1 MAIDNRTPEQRKQD
15 RQNYMKKVEAQRKR
29 ENAMKKRAKEQ
40 KLMDNQRALNNS
52 KQQAMQRKRDKD
64 NSANANLA
72 NLNANLSAMRSQRA
86 DDFWS
91 GVNERKDAED
101 MKRDILQ
108 SQRSINQD
116 RQRREEE
123 TRKLKNQMKTFQ
135 REFIELMTANSNGM
149 NIHDI
154 PNRYYIRHSKNWE
167 PEKYYGFSNIEEII
181 AFNNTLKATLIVLN
195 GYKTN
200 TKWVIKET
208 NYASL
213 RIINNN
219 IDDIIDA
226 CKKSNTIQ
234 QAIAILKRN
243 KANKAKSNALSTKSV
258 VNW

>member
-15 RQNYMKKVEAQRKR
+15 RQNYMKKMEAQRKR

-135 REFIELMTANSNGM
+135 REFI
-149 NIHDI
+149 
-154 PNRYYIRHSKNWE
+154 
-167 PEKYYGFSNIEEII
+167 
-181 AFNNTLKATLIVLN
+181 
-195 GYKTN
+195 
-200 TKWVIKET
+200 
-208 NYASL
+208 
-213 RIINNN
+213 
-219 IDDIIDA
+219 
-226 CKKSNTIQ
+226 
-234 QAIAILKRN
+234 
-243 KANKAKSNALSTKSV
+243 
-258 VNW
+258 